1 MEENIAHQNWFNRN
15 WKWAVPTGGCL
26 LVIILFIVFAGSM
39 IFGVSTLFK
48 GAEPYKTALS
58 FASSNELVID
68 AIGEPIEENGISKGS
83 VNYTNG
89 EGHCNLEIPIEGPK
103 GKAIIFVVA
112 DKFGEN
118 WEYKVLEVNVSETGE
133 IIQLQTPENKLDQ
146 Y

>member
-1 MEENIAHQNWFNRN
+1 MEENIPHQNWFNRN

-48 GAEPYKTALS
+48 GAEPYKKALS
-58 FASSNELVID
+58 YASSNELVID
-68 AIGEPIEENGISKGS
+68 ALGEPIEENGISKGS

-89 EGHCNLEIPIEGPK
+89 EGHCNLEIPIKGPK
-103 GKAIIFVVA
+103 GQAIIFVVA
-112 DKFGEN
+112 DKFEEN
-118 WEYKVLEVNVSETGE
+118 WEYKLLEVNVSETGE

-146 Y
+146 